1 MLIGMAILTG
11 ESSSSSS
18 SSSSSTVQ
26 ADIHAIAAAAHS
38 DPDLISTIAES
49 LAPLFWEFSK
59 CPPRVISMG
68 NDILLQTGLS
78 TDIVDVFMATF
89 HAHKATIASLKQSFG
104 ANKASYHDLAWRL
117 DVELGRRNMHVL
129 AEPVYMVRLDLKP
142 AQGTTH
148 TSTSLPADNQQPADP
163 DSTNTPQAPTGVH
176 SYHLQVD
183 YAGMKKLQDEL
194 QRAVDSL
201 NSAHCQRLSRYIS

>member
-1 MLIGMAILTG
+1 
-11 ESSSSSS
+11 
-18 SSSSSTVQ
+18 
-26 ADIHAIAAAAHS
+26 
-38 DPDLISTIAES
+38 
-49 LAPLFWEFSK
+49 
-59 CPPRVISMG
+59 MG

-78 TDIVDVFMATF
+78 THIVDVFMATF
-89 HAHKATIASLKQSFG
+89 HAHKATIASLKQSFS

-142 AQGTTH
+142 AKGTTNS
-148 TSTSLPADNQQPADP
+148 TNSTNNSTNNSTSASHQPADP
-163 DSTNTPQAPTGVH
+163 TDPANTPQQAPTGVH
-176 SYHLQVD
+176 SYHLQAD
-183 YAGMKKLQDEL
+183 YANMKKLQDEL